1 MFRRLGADVVLLT
14 FGVVVN
20 KFAVLVINVLLARF
34 SSTELYGIFALLRN
48 TVNLVE
54 TTMSS
59 SMNPVVIRS
68 SAGNFGDEIAF
79 PRTNAFLL
87 VVGLGIAASVGILF
101 GLLAGPI
108 SVGLFENPDPQL
120 AKLGALLLVATNASG
135 LVTNF
140 LVTGRVTAF
149 LPVASITAAA
159 VAVTLALLLVP
170 GNPVFWTLLSLVAL
184 HGTEFSLKLGFAV
197 WRKIVSVR
205 GVGRFHREALAVF
218 STSLGI
224 LILSSAINA
233 VAFWLLRVIL
243 VQASGNF
250 TPLALFDV
258 SFQYIAVEMMVLNNV
273 ATVFQNQAARRT
285 HAKPGELRRT
295 YASGIQLLTL
305 ITLGAAA
312 VNLVF
317 ADFLIGLYGK
327 SYDPQMLRLLTAVLP
342 FYAVAVFF
350 NRTFVTVDRPGV
362 LLAVSVAS
370 SVVALL
376 YAHFVMTSA
385 YQLAI
390 AFIIYFL
397 VSDLVYFACLARK
410 RA

>member
-1 MFRRLGADVVLLT
+1 MFRRLGADAVLMT
-14 FGVVVN
+14 FGVMVN
-20 KFAVLVINVLLARF
+20 KFAVLMINVMLARF
-34 SSTELYGIFALLRN
+34 SSTELYGMFALLRN

-54 TTMSS
+54 TTISS
-59 SMNPVVIRS
+59 SINPVMIRS
-68 SAGNFGDEIAF
+68 SAGDFGDDFAF

-87 VVGLGIAASVGILF
+87 VVGLGMAASVGILF

-108 SVGLFENPDPQL
+108 SVGLFQNPDPQF
-120 AKLGALLLVATNASG
+120 AQLGALLLVATNASG
-135 LVTNF
+135 LVTTF
-140 LVTGRVTAF
+140 IVTGRVTAF

-159 VAVTLALLLVP
+159 VAVTLAYLLVP
-170 GNPVFWTLLSLVAL
+170 GNPVLWALLSLVAL

-205 GVGRFHREALAVF
+205 SVGRFHRDALAVF
-218 STSLGI
+218 TSSLGI
-224 LILSSAINA
+224 LILSSAVNA

-243 VQASGNF
+243 VQTSDNF

-258 SFQYIAVEMMVLNNV
+258 SFQYLAVEMMVLNNLV
-273 ATVFQNQAARRT
+273 TVLQSRAARRT
-285 HAKPGELRRT
+285 HAETGELRRT
-295 YASGIQLLTL
+295 FASGIQLMTL

-312 VNLVF
+312 VNLLF

-350 NRTFVTVDRPGV
+350 NRTFVTVGRPGV

-376 YAHFVMTSA
+376 YAHFMMTNA

-397 VSDLVYFACLARK
+397 VSDLVYLASLARK
-410 RA
+410 RT